1 MAKIRTR
8 ARTVDMLGRQQIAG
22 IQNALSELFKNA
34 HDAYATQACVDY
46 FEDTGI
52 DGQGFIIVR
61 DDGIGMTVRDFE
73 DKWLV
78 LGTDNKFALAKN
90 PVYRPQGMALRP
102 VTGEKGI
109 GRLAIA
115 LLGRQVLV
123 LTRAVREDGL
133 HDLVMALVN
142 WGLFEL
148 PGLSLDDIEIPIST
162 FPDGVLPDQ
171 GDVSKLRT
179 QLEECVKN
187 IANEHPDLGLE
198 TIMSE
203 IRSFSPDPVALDTFL
218 ASRDPEGPSLKEN
231 GTGTHFLIGP
241 SNPVIKIEINSE
253 LKQGDYGFRK
263 HVLGFSDVTF
273 APQSETSIKTAFR
286 RWLPGALVG
295 EDLLEPTTFF
305 TKEELGKS
313 DHLLAGSVD
322 SFGQFRGSL
331 RVYDHAYDNVIIP
344 WNENQGRVTKCGQFD
359 VTFGYVM
366 GRATES
372 KIPVEEFNELNG
384 KLDNLGGMYVYR
396 DGIRIL
402 PYGDH
407 SNDWLE
413 VEKRRTKGA
422 GYYFFSFRRMF
433 GAVSLSRK
441 ENYDLHEKAGRE
453 GFQQNEAYR
462 QLRDIL
468 MNLLVQLAAEF
479 FRKGTA
485 NAELFE
491 QTQSEVRRRSEALE
505 RQQKRATVKR
515 KNFSLSLAAFGH
527 ETSSGLPDSAIANL
541 RKLTQ
546 ARMEAASQILDQDK
560 AANALIRAEQE
571 AVSQLNGLRQKYSR
585 KRPAGIALTKELA
598 RDWDGYLV
606 ERARLENEVF
616 NPFEEEISRTLGAVA
631 KQARVYVDQRKRLEQ
646 RLKLLADERKKE
658 LQEASR
664 QANATASDT
673 RNTVFSITEKARQAL
688 DQTIRNIQADLNR
701 TDLSMMEPDKIDQM
715 RKKWEDE
722 LIEIEVRHRD
732 ALMAARDMLASLAE
746 NLKSSD
752 GDEPAQIMEAL
763 EQRMLSL
770 EDQADEDFEM
780 VQLGLAVA
788 IINHE
793 FSASIQRVRR
803 SVQELGQL
811 SRTSGALRPL
821 YESIRTNFEHL
832 DGHLNLFTPLQRR
845 LYRTTQKITG
855 HSVQN
860 YVNDLFLNRFTRHK
874 TILQCSPQFLNA
886 AVECYPS
893 TLYPAIINL
902 VDNALFWL
910 SGVSGE
916 RIIQFD
922 ARANQIKVSNNGPE
936 IEKRDWERIFERGF
950 SRKPH
955 GRGLGLFIS
964 AKALAAEDI
973 TLSVQDPVDGF
984 NVSFCLTVPTLT
996 FKS

>member
-1 MAKIRTR
+1 
-8 ARTVDMLGRQQIAG
+8 
-22 IQNALSELFKNA
+22 
-34 HDAYATQACVDY
+34 
-46 FEDTGI
+46 
-52 DGQGFIIVR
+52 
-61 DDGIGMTVRDFE
+61 
-73 DKWLV
+73 
-78 LGTDNKFALAKN
+78 
-90 PVYRPQGMALRP
+90 
-102 VTGEKGI
+102 
-109 GRLAIA
+109 
-115 LLGRQVLV
+115 
-123 LTRAVREDGL
+123 
-133 HDLVMALVN
+133 
-142 WGLFEL
+142 
-148 PGLSLDDIEIPIST
+148 
-162 FPDGVLPDQ
+162 
-171 GDVSKLRT
+171 
-179 QLEECVKN
+179 
-187 IANEHPDLGLE
+187 
-198 TIMSE
+198 
-203 IRSFSPDPVALDTFL
+203 
-218 ASRDPEGPSLKEN
+218 
-231 GTGTHFLIGP
+231 
-241 SNPVIKIEINSE
+241 
-253 LKQGDYGFRK
+253 
-263 HVLGFSDVTF
+263 
-273 APQSETSIKTAFR
+273 
-286 RWLPGALVG
+286 
-295 EDLLEPTTFF
+295 
-305 TKEELGKS
+305 
-313 DHLLAGSVD
+313 
-322 SFGQFRGSL
+322 
-331 RVYDHAYDNVIIP
+331 
-344 WNENQGRVTKCGQFD
+344 
-359 VTFGYVM
+359 
-366 GRATES
+366 
-372 KIPVEEFNELNG
+372 
-384 KLDNLGGMYVYR
+384 
-396 DGIRIL
+396 
-402 PYGDH
+402 
-407 SNDWLE
+407 
-413 VEKRRTKGA
+413 
-422 GYYFFSFRRMF
+422 
-433 GAVSLSRK
+433 
-441 ENYDLHEKAGRE
+441 
-453 GFQQNEAYR
+453 
-462 QLRDIL
+462 
-468 MNLLVQLAAEF
+468 
-479 FRKGTA
+479 
-485 NAELFE
+485 
-491 QTQSEVRRRSEALE
+491 
-505 RQQKRATVKR
+505 
-515 KNFSLSLAAFGH
+515 
-527 ETSSGLPDSAIANL
+527 
-541 RKLTQ
+541 
-546 ARMEAASQILDQDK
+546 
-560 AANALIRAEQE
+560 
-571 AVSQLNGLRQKYSR
+571 
-585 KRPAGIALTKELA
+585 
-598 RDWDGYLV
+598 
-606 ERARLENEVF
+606 
-616 NPFEEEISRTLGAVA
+616 
-631 KQARVYVDQRKRLEQ
+631 
-646 RLKLLADERKKE
+646 
-658 LQEASR
+658 
-664 QANATASDT
+664 
-673 RNTVFSITEKARQAL
+673 
-688 DQTIRNIQADLNR
+688 
-701 TDLSMMEPDKIDQM
+701 MMEPDKIDQM